1 MVQKG
6 ILNDSLISFAKIIHL
21 LYTAKQI
28 AVFWVFFSQCGGKK
42 RADLSCHL

>member
-28 AVFWVFFSQCGGKK
+28 AVFWVFFRSVAEKK
-42 RADLSCHL
+42 GQI